1 MSADKARTTP
11 DKVRELQRRLYVTA
25 KSQPGRKF
33 HALYDKVYRVDVL
46 RRAWEHVRANRGAPG
61 IDHTTIEDIEAQGVE
76 GFLDEIRQELKE
88 GRYRPRPLRRVY
100 IPKKDGRQRGLGI
113 PILKDRICQAAAK
126 IVLEPVL
133 EADFKPCSYGFRP
146 RRNALQAMEVIRQ
159 AGNQGQTWVV
169 DFDIQGA
176 FDHIAHRS
184 IMQALA
190 GRVSDRQML
199 ALVKAWLRCGVMEE
213 GRVHPTSTG
222 TPQGGVISPLL
233 ANLVFHHLD
242 EALMHIGP
250 RITFVRY
257 ADDGL
262 VLTRTRAQAE
272 QALATIKATVQQDGM
287 TLHDEKTRV
296 ARLEDGI
303 EFLGFHVR
311 RQPSKL
317 DRSKTYTYRW
327 PSPRAERAIRERIRA
342 IMTNRRYLAWGLA
355 IVLRDKVNPVLR
367 GWGSYFRYG
376 NSTASFQRIDRYVHQ
391 RAVIFENHRRQRTG
405 RHQVRELSYG
415 QLQRL
420 GVHTLTGTIR
430 PGAPDARRT

>member
-1 MSADKARTTP
+1 VSADKARTTP

-169 DFDIQGA
+169 DFDIKGA
-176 FDHIAHRS
+176 F
-184 IMQALA
+184 
-190 GRVSDRQML
+190 
-199 ALVKAWLRCGVMEE
+199 
-213 GRVHPTSTG
+213 
-222 TPQGGVISPLL
+222 
-233 ANLVFHHLD
+233 
-242 EALMHIGP
+242 
-250 RITFVRY
+250 
-257 ADDGL
+257 
-262 VLTRTRAQAE
+262 
-272 QALATIKATVQQDGM
+272 
-287 TLHDEKTRV
+287 
-296 ARLEDGI
+296 
-303 EFLGFHVR
+303 
-311 RQPSKL
+311 
-317 DRSKTYTYRW
+317 
-327 PSPRAERAIRERIRA
+327 
-342 IMTNRRYLAWGLA
+342 
-355 IVLRDKVNPVLR
+355 
-367 GWGSYFRYG
+367 
-376 NSTASFQRIDRYVHQ
+376 
-391 RAVIFENHRRQRTG
+391 
-405 RHQVRELSYG
+405 
-415 QLQRL
+415 
-420 GVHTLTGTIR
+420 
-430 PGAPDARRT
+430 GAPG